1 MLRVAGQAWGRY
13 GKNYDVIVGTYQE
26 GDSTIKAQIK
36 KMVPNIEQIVTA
48 HDVRNKMGGRESQAT
63 GAYVSIVARYIPA
76 WQLMQAGKLPQAINS
91 IIGVMNADTRY
102 HLQGLPVYEQVL
114 AMRGDA
120 PAAIKAAVED
130 VKKSERSSSQEM
142 GLHLLAKI
150 YEKQGNWK
158 KAYETWY
165 RARERSTL
173 NFYAQ
178 RNAHLLEDRFDFKP
192 PQHIIAAVK
201 ESRKGGE
208 PNAAPP
214 MPGSAAEKAEAIAA
228 AKAAK
233 APAPTPTP
241 APDAHAGEGADEHA
255 GHSH

>member
-1 MLRVAGQAWGRY
+1 
-13 GKNYDVIVGTYQE
+13 
-26 GDSTIKAQIK
+26 
-36 KMVPNIEQIVTA
+36 
-48 HDVRNKMGGRESQAT
+48 
-63 GAYVSIVARYIPA
+63 
-76 WQLMQAGKLPQAINS
+76 
-91 IIGVMNADTRY
+91 
-102 HLQGLPVYEQVL
+102 
-114 AMRGDA
+114 
-120 PAAIKAAVED
+120 
-130 VKKSERSSSQEM
+130 M

-214 MPGSAAEKAEAIAA
+214 MPGSAAEKAEALAA
-228 AKAAK
+228 EKAAK
-233 APAPTPTP
+233 APAPH
-241 APDAHAGEGADEHA
+241 ADAGPDTHAGESADEHA

>member
-1 MLRVAGQAWGRY
+1 
-13 GKNYDVIVGTYQE
+13 
-26 GDSTIKAQIK
+26 
-36 KMVPNIEQIVTA
+36 
-48 HDVRNKMGGRESQAT
+48 
-63 GAYVSIVARYIPA
+63 
-76 WQLMQAGKLPQAINS
+76 
-91 IIGVMNADTRY
+91 
-102 HLQGLPVYEQVL
+102 
-114 AMRGDA
+114 
-120 PAAIKAAVED
+120 
-130 VKKSERSSSQEM
+130 M

-178 RNAHLLEDRFDFKP
+178 RNAYLLEDRFDFKP
-192 PQHIIAAVK
+192 PQHIIAAIK

-214 MPGSAAEKAEAIAA
+214 MPGSAAEKAEAVAA

-233 APAPTPTP
+233 APPIQSTPVPPT
-241 APDAHAGEGADEHA
+241 DAHAGESADEHA

>member
-1 MLRVAGQAWGRY
+1 
-13 GKNYDVIVGTYQE
+13 
-26 GDSTIKAQIK
+26 
-36 KMVPNIEQIVTA
+36 
-48 HDVRNKMGGRESQAT
+48 
-63 GAYVSIVARYIPA
+63 
-76 WQLMQAGKLPQAINS
+76 
-91 IIGVMNADTRY
+91 
-102 HLQGLPVYEQVL
+102 
-114 AMRGDA
+114 
-120 PAAIKAAVED
+120 
-130 VKKSERSSSQEM
+130 M

-208 PNAAPP
+208 PNAAHQCRQCRGKSRSCGRAKPP
-214 MPGSAAEKAEAIAA
+214 KHRLPRDAGS
-228 AKAAK
+228 
-233 APAPTPTP
+233 
-241 APDAHAGEGADEHA
+241 
-255 GHSH
+255 